1 MQQVI
6 SFMIDRF
13 VILNSRIYN
22 ILPQIQGPRNKNQQ
36 TTTLKVLKKR
46 LNVYPYC
53 RIVYLSYKLNI
64 ISGILQEW
72 CKQTFLGI

>member
-13 VILNSRIYN
+13 VLLNSRIYN

-36 TTTLKVLKKR
+36 TTTLKVLK
-46 LNVYPYC
+46 NVSMFTP
-53 RIVYLSYKLNI
+53 IVGLFTFH
-64 ISGILQEW
+64 IS
-72 CKQTFLGI
+72 

>member
-22 ILPQIQGPRNKNQQ
+22 KWPQIQGPRNKNQQ

-46 LNVYPYC
+46 LNVYPHC
-53 RIVYLSYKLNI
+53 WLVYLSYKLNI
-64 ISGILQEW
+64 ISGILQ
-72 CKQTFLGI
+72 G